1 MANLDLSQLHDFRY
15 YASKCLWIL
24 NRDNREWERFSNWFE
39 AQEIVHKSIEKDIA
53 DRRPIRKI
61 ILKARQEGISTY
73 TQGRIF
79 HQAHTIA
86 NTKALILSHD
96 IESAGKIFNMTK
108 SFYEKLPDSIRPMK
122 RYSNKREL
130 VFENPDEKTR
140 SQNPG
145 LQSSIEVQTA
155 GKWTPSRGAMYH
167 LVHFSEV
174 AFWPGTSAEIVT
186 AILPM
191 VPHVPGTM
199 IVYESTANGMENDF
213 YDDWLSAKEGETEFD
228 PIFIPWF
235 RMQTYSLAFR
245 SRKDRKKFESPAS
258 QDSEFL
264 DEERELKKRF
274 KLTDEQLN
282 WRRMKI
288 REFGGDIYKFYQEYP
303 STDRE
308 AFVFQNPTIFNRK
321 KLEQIEVTD
330 PLRVCDISIDNQDF
344 RNNPEGNLSIW
355 EEPQPGAEYVIGVDV
370 ASGEGDDYSV
380 CCVLKRTW
388 PNGLCDQVA
397 EWHGKCHPIPLAKYA
412 VIMARHYN
420 DAMLSIELNNHGFTT
435 QVEAKNFYW
444 NFYRWQ
450 YMDRQGGNTMTNK
463 IGWETNLST
472 KKILV
477 DRAVDCID
485 AEVATIRS
493 EGLLDEM
500 WKYVKIRGTQ
510 SFESERGNDDRV
522 MAWMIG
528 VTTLYITQ
536 MGLDFNSMNVKAQV
550 THGPTPDISDLPR
563 KGDPLMM
570 GKPALVDQDD
580 PRGRFR
586 ESQVSWQNL

>member
-1 MANLDLSQLHDFRY
+1 MGDLDFSQLTDFKY
-15 YASKCLWIL
+15 YASKCLYIL
-24 NRDNREWERFSNWFE
+24 NRDTRRWEQFSNWFE
-39 AQEIVHKSIEKDIA
+39 AQNIVHKSIEKDIK

-79 HQAHTIA
+79 HQAHTIP

-96 IESAGKIFNMTK
+96 IESAGKIFNMTR
-108 SFYEKLPDSIRPMK
+108 SFYEKLPDEIRPMK

-140 SQNPG
+140 SANPG

-155 GKWTPSRGAMYH
+155 GKFTPSRGSMYH
-167 LVHFSEV
+167 LIHFSEV
-174 AFWPGTSAEIVT
+174 AFWPGTSADIVT
-186 AILPM
+186 AIMPM

-213 YDDWLSAKEGETEFD
+213 YDDWVAAKEGETEFD
-228 PIFIPWF
+228 PIFISWF
-235 RMQTYSLAFR
+235 AMSTYSLPFR
-245 SRKDRKKFESPAS
+245 DAKDKKKFYANDGLEA
-258 QDSEFL
+258 DFL
-264 DEERELKKRF
+264 EEERELKKKFR
-274 KLTDEQLN
+274 LTDAQLN

-288 REFGGDIYKFYQEYP
+288 REFGADIYKFYQEYP

-321 KLEQIEVTD
+321 KLEQIEVQE
-330 PLRVCDISIDNQDF
+330 PIRICDISINDQDF
-344 RNNPEGNLSIW
+344 KNNPMGNLQIW
-355 EEPQPGAEYVIGVDV
+355 EEPQPGFEYVIGVDV
-370 ASGEGDDYSV
+370 ASGEGEDYSV
-380 CCVLKRTW
+380 CEVLKRTW

-412 VIMARHYN
+412 VILARYYN
-420 DAMLSIELNNHGFTT
+420 TAMLSIELNNHGFTT

-444 NFYRWQ
+444 SFYRWTFLDKMGSGQ
-450 YMDRQGGNTMTNK
+450 ITNK

-485 AEVATIRS
+485 AGVVGIRG

-550 THGPTPDISDLPR
+550 THGPAKDITDLP
-563 KGDPLMM
+563 KQGDPLML
-570 GKPALVDQDD
+570 GRPALVDQHD
-580 PRGRFR
+580 PRGKYR
-586 ESQVSWQNL
+586 EKEVSWQNL